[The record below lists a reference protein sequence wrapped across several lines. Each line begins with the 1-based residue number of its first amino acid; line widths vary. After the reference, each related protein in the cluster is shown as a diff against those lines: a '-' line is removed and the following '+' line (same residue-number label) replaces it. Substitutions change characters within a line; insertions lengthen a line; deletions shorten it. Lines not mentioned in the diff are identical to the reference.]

1 MSSLFRRVCCCFC
14 PKPPSKKQRLLN
26 KASSANE
33 EDNSSS
39 TELED
44 VIINNNNNTNT
55 NTTTTNNDTVSL
67 FSEEYYT
74 QTERTVITF
83 TKSKIIEIINNE
95 FNNPTKVSSYKQ
107 FYNQNGLNLSSNA
120 NGSDLNSTIQMVKMS
135 YTLPKQT
142 FPPHITIPQIADAM
156 NNEAHRLK
164 WDTSLKEYKILSK
177 HNTFYIIYTRM
188 CKPMAFVSERDLLE
202 KKTEFYHEGAFYS
215 FCSSF
220 INNTIKSDV
229 DNVQRIVNYFSGFK
243 ISEDTNNFY
252 FSSLNQIDY
261 KMSLPQSILN
271 VALPTSLIKWY
282 TSLNKYLHSIY
293 NV

>member
-1 MSSLFRRVCCCFC
+1 MSSIFRRLCCCFC

-26 KASSANE
+26 KAASAN

-44 VIINNNNNTNT
+44 VIINNNTNTNT
-55 NTTTTNNDTVSL
+55 TTTTTNNDTVSL

-74 QTERTVITF
+74 ETERKIINF

-95 FNNPTKVSSYKQ
+95 FNNPSKLSSYKQ
-107 FYNQNGLNLSSNA
+107 FYNQNGLNLSCNT
-120 NGSDLNSTIQMVKMS
+120 NGSDLNTTIQMVKMS
-135 YTLPKQT
+135 YTIPKQT
-142 FPPHITIPQIADAM
+142 FPPNITIPQIADAM
-156 NNEAHRLK
+156 NNEAHRLQ

-188 CKPMAFVSERDLLE
+188 SKPMAFVSERDLLE

-229 DNVQRIVNYFSGFK
+229 DDVQRIVNYFSGFK

-252 FSSLNQIDY
+252 FNSLNQIDY

-282 TSLNKYLHSIY
+282 TSLNKYLHSKY